1 MRKNKLPYYIAVTN
15 WFHALLEEFAHDIA
29 DKNKPQYNSRIPY
42 TTWRELKKPFQLC
55 VIDVDKNNHNLINV
69 KFNYSNGLSF
79 RDFNFPVYDNSFG
92 TWLYD
97 HFETNPREEDN
108 MNVDDD
114 DMTQY
119 EVNTITANT
128 ATTATPITANSNWT
142 TTTTATPITNSNW
155 TTTTTGTY
163 TIQPPYTNYIS
174 TTDYIDKLID
184 DKLNERKEPTNKM
197 EKTNDFLTFD
207 FGPVNDKQFAAS
219 PYGIAVY
226 APETD
231 TWLTYN
237 ADTNEVVDAKIF
249 HFDVK
254 GFFYK
259 IPTPI
264 SNIKTGDIIIHMG
277 TPMFVRAVNTDNTVT
292 AVNYHDASVTTILPK
307 KSPFGFNFI
316 TKVISL
322 MNFDKMTADK
332 DNPFGN
338 MLPFFMMQ
346 DGKFDP
352 MMLLFMNGGNM
363 ENMNPLLLYLM
374 MDKKNDNRDMLPL
387 MLMMSGG
394 TFNFN

>member
-1 MRKNKLPYYIAVTN
+1 MKFKLPFHIGTN
-15 WFHALLEEFAHDIA
+15 ELFYVLLDDFTKDLDDI
-29 DKNKPQYNSRIPY
+29 NKPQYTTRIPY
-42 TTWRELKKPFQLC
+42 TTWRELKKPFSLLT
-55 VIDVDKNNHNLINV
+55 IDANKNPCDCINL
-69 KFNYSNGLSF
+69 KFTHIDALAQEF
-79 RDFNFPVYDNSFG
+79 TFNIYDNGFG
-92 TWLYD
+92 TWLHD
-97 HFETNPREEDN
+97 HFYLPGEENKNND
-108 MNVDDD
+108 VEKDDD
-114 DMTQY
+114 SMMTY
-119 EVNTITANT
+119 EYTPAQSVTAGDTLTWNNVTYPCYDATIGYSNNV
-128 ATTATPITANSNWT
+128 TTNIPTMEDIKNV
-142 TTTTATPITNSNW
+142 
-155 TTTTTGTY
+155 
-163 TIQPPYTNYIS
+163 
-174 TTDYIDKLID
+174 IDE
-184 DKLNERKEPTNKM
+184 KLNEKETKKM
-197 EKTNDFLTFD
+197 NKTNDFMNFD
-207 FGPVNDKQFAAS
+207 FGPADSKQFAAS

-237 ADTNEVVDAKIF
+237 SDTNEVVDAKIF

-277 TPMFVRAVNTDNTVT
+277 TPMFVRTVNNDNTVT

-316 TKVISL
+316 TKVVSL
-322 MNFDKMTADK
+322 MNFDKMSADK

-338 MLPFFMMQ
+338 MLPFLMMQ

-363 ENMNPLLLYLM
+363 ENMNPMLLYLI
-374 MDKKNDNRDMLPL
+374 MDKKGDNQDILPL

-394 TFNFN
+394 TFNF

>member
-1 MRKNKLPYYIAVTN
+1 MKFKLPFHIGTN
-15 WFHALLEEFAHDIA
+15 ELFYVLLDDFTKDLDDI
-29 DKNKPQYNSRIPY
+29 NKPQYTTRIPY
-42 TTWRELKKPFQLC
+42 TTWRELKKPFSLLT
-55 VIDVDKNNHNLINV
+55 IDANKNSCDCINL
-69 KFNYSNGLSF
+69 KFTHIDALLPQEF
-79 RDFNFPVYDNSFG
+79 TFNIYDNGFG
-92 TWLYD
+92 TWLHD
-97 HFETNPREEDN
+97 HYYLPGEENKNND
-108 MNVDDD
+108 VEKDDD
-114 DMTQY
+114 SMMTY
-119 EVNTITANT
+119 EYTPAQSVTAGDAITWNNVTYPCYDATIGYSNNV
-128 ATTATPITANSNWT
+128 TTNIPTMEDIKNV
-142 TTTTATPITNSNW
+142 
-155 TTTTTGTY
+155 
-163 TIQPPYTNYIS
+163 
-174 TTDYIDKLID
+174 IDE
-184 DKLNERKEPTNKM
+184 KLNEKETKKM
-197 EKTNDFLTFD
+197 NNTNDFMNFD
-207 FGPVNDKQFAAS
+207 FGPADSKQFAAS

-237 ADTNEVVDAKIF
+237 SDTNEVVDAKIF

-277 TPMFVRAVNTDNTVT
+277 TPMFVRTVNGDNTVT

-316 TKVISL
+316 TKVVSL
-322 MNFDKMTADK
+322 MNFDKMSADK

-338 MLPFFMMQ
+338 MLPFLMMQ

-363 ENMNPLLLYLM
+363 ENMNPLMFYLM
-374 MDKKNDNRDMLPL
+374 MDKKDNNDRDMLPL

-394 TFNFN
+394 TFNF

>member
-1 MRKNKLPYYIAVTN
+1 MKFKLPFRIGVTN
-15 WFHALLEEFAHDIA
+15 AFHDMLEDFAGCVDDIH
-29 DKNKPQYNSRIPY
+29 KPQYTTRVPY
-42 TTWRELKKPFQLC
+42 TTWRELRKPFFLLTIGANKNSNC
-55 VIDVDKNNHNLINV
+55 IDL
-69 KFNYSNGLSF
+69 KFEYIGALAREF
-79 RDFNFPVYDNSFG
+79 TFNIYDNGFG
-92 TWLYD
+92 TWLHD
-97 HFETNPREEDN
+97 HFYLPGEENKKND
-108 MNVDDD
+108 VEKDDD
-114 DMTQY
+114 SMTMKYQSSPIQSVTAGDALTWSNVTTPY
-119 EVNTITANT
+119 YDSTIGYSNVTANIP
-128 ATTATPITANSNWT
+128 TTEDIN
-142 TTTTATPITNSNW
+142 
-155 TTTTTGTY
+155 
-163 TIQPPYTNYIS
+163 
-174 TTDYIDKLID
+174 KLID
-184 DKLNERKEPTNKM
+184 EKLNEKETEKM
-197 EKTNDFLTFD
+197 NKTNDLMNFD
-207 FGPVNDKQFAAS
+207 FGPADSKQFAAS

-237 ADTNEVVDAKIF
+237 SDTNEVVDAKIF

-277 TPMFVRAVNTDNTVT
+277 TPMFVRTVNNDNTVT

-316 TKVISL
+316 TKVVSL
-322 MNFDKMTADK
+322 MNFDKMSADK

-338 MLPFFMMQ
+338 MLPFLMMQ

-363 ENMNPLLLYLM
+363 ENMNPMFLYLM
-374 MDKKNDNRDMLPL
+374 MDKKGDNQDILPL

-394 TFNFN
+394 TFNF

>member
-1 MRKNKLPYYIAVTN
+1 MKKKLPFRIVIVDT
-15 WFHALLEEFAHDIA
+15 FHHILNNFANDLNNTH
-29 DKNKPQYNSRIPY
+29 KSQYTTRIPY
-42 TTWRELKKPFQLC
+42 ATWRKLKKPFCKLT
-55 VIDVDKNNHNLINV
+55 ISTSKNPDDYINLKFEYINAPALELT
-69 KFNYSNGLSF
+69 FNIHDNG
-79 RDFNFPVYDNSFG
+79 FG

-97 HFETNPREEDN
+97 HFDTNPREDDN
-108 MNVDDD
+108 KNVDDN

-119 EVNTITANT
+119 EVNSITTTSSTAVDSNTTIPYSTN
-128 ATTATPITANSNWT
+128 IWT
-142 TTTTATPITNSNW
+142 TTTIPYSTTNY
-155 TTTTTGTY
+155 TTTVTPED
-163 TIQPPYTNYIS
+163 IN
-174 TTDYIDKLID
+174 KLID
-184 DKLNERKEPTNKM
+184 NKLNERKEPTNKM

-207 FGPVNDKQFAAS
+207 FGPVNDNQFAAS

-322 MNFDKMTADK
+322 MSFDKMTADK

-374 MDKKNDNRDMLPL
+374 MDKKNNNKDILPL

>member
-1 MRKNKLPYYIAVTN
+1 MKLELPYYVTITD
-15 WFHALLEEFAHDIA
+15 WFYDMLEDFNNGLHDEY
-29 DKNKPQYNSRIPY
+29 KPQYTTRISY
-42 TTWRELKKPFQLC
+42 TTWRELKRPFSLLI
-55 VIDVDKNNHNLINV
+55 IDANKNPSDRINLHFKYHDAPAQEFTFDI
-69 KFNYSNGLSF
+69 
-79 RDFNFPVYDNSFG
+79 YDNSFG
-92 TWLYD
+92 TWLHD
-97 HFETNPREEDN
+97 HFYLPGEEN
-108 MNVDDD
+108 KNNNIERDDD
-114 DMTQY
+114 SMMKY
-119 EVNTITANT
+119 EHTPPQAVT
-128 ATTATPITANSNWT
+128 ATDTLIWSNGTCHITTSGN
-142 TTTTATPITNSNW
+142 
-155 TTTTTGTY
+155 Y
-163 TIQPPYTNYIS
+163 RTIPMTEDIN
-174 TTDYIDKLID
+174 KLID
-184 DKLNERKEPTNKM
+184 EKLNEKETENM
-197 EKTNDFLTFD
+197 NKTNDFMNFD
-207 FGPVNDKQFAAS
+207 FGPADDKQFAAS

-237 ADTNEVVDAKIF
+237 SDTNEVVDAKIF

-277 TPMFVRAVNTDNTVT
+277 TPMFVRTVNGDNTVT

-316 TKVISL
+316 TKVVSL
-322 MNFDKMTADK
+322 MNFDKMSADK

-338 MLPFFMMQ
+338 MLPFLMMQ

-363 ENMNPLLLYLM
+363 ENINPMLLYLM
-374 MDKKNDNRDMLPL
+374 MDKKDDNDRDMLPL

-394 TFNFN
+394 TFNF

>member
-1 MRKNKLPYYIAVTN
+1 MRKIKLPYYIAKPSC
-15 WFHALLEEFAHDIA
+15 FHTLLENFAHDIA

-42 TTWRELKKPFQLC
+42 TTWREIKKPFELC
-55 VIDVDKNNHNLINV
+55 VIDADKDNHNFINV
-69 KFNYSNGLSF
+69 RFDQADEVFSREFK
-79 RDFNFPVYDNSFG
+79 FPVYDNSFG

-97 HFETNPREEDN
+97 HFDTNPREDDSK
-108 MNVDDD
+108 NVDDKP
-114 DMTQY
+114 MTRY
-119 EVNTITANT
+119 EAN
-128 ATTATPITANSNWT
+128 
-142 TTTTATPITNSNW
+142 TTTTANSITTNSTTAVPYSTSNVW
-155 TTTTTGTY
+155 TTTVATPYTT
-163 TIQPPYTNYIS
+163 TNYIG
-174 TTDYIDKLID
+174 TMTLEDINKLID
-184 DKLNERKEPTNKM
+184 NKLNERKEPTNKM

-264 SNIKTGDIIIHMG
+264 SNIKTGDIVIHMG
-277 TPMFVRAVNTDNTVT
+277 TPMFVRTVNGDNTVT

-316 TKVISL
+316 TKVVSL

-374 MDKKNDNRDMLPL
+374 MDKKNDNKDMLPL

>member
-1 MRKNKLPYYIAVTN
+1 MKFKLPFHIGTN
-15 WFHALLEEFAHDIA
+15 ELFDVLLDDFTKDLYDI
-29 DKNKPQYNSRIPY
+29 NKPQYTTRIPY
-42 TTWRELKKPFQLC
+42 TTWRELKKPFFLLT
-55 VIDVDKNNHNLINV
+55 IDANKNPCDCINL
-69 KFNYSNGLSF
+69 KFTHIDALLPQEF
-79 RDFNFPVYDNSFG
+79 TFNIYDNSFG
-92 TWLYD
+92 TWLHD
-97 HFETNPREEDN
+97 HFYLPGEENKNNDVEKDNDSMMTYEYTPAQSVTAGDTLTWNNVTYPCYNATIGYSNNVTTNIPTMEDIKN
-108 MNVDDD
+108 VIDEKLSEKENEKMN
-114 DMTQY
+114 
-119 EVNTITANT
+119 N
-128 ATTATPITANSNWT
+128 
-142 TTTTATPITNSNW
+142 
-155 TTTTTGTY
+155 
-163 TIQPPYTNYIS
+163 
-174 TTDYIDKLID
+174 
-184 DKLNERKEPTNKM
+184 
-197 EKTNDFLTFD
+197 TNDFMNFD
-207 FGPVNDKQFAAS
+207 FGPAGSTQFAAS

-237 ADTNEVVDAKIF
+237 SDTNEVVDAKIF

-277 TPMFVRAVNTDNTVT
+277 TPMFVRTVNGDNTVT

-316 TKVISL
+316 TKVVSL
-322 MNFDKMTADK
+322 MNFDKMSADK

-338 MLPFFMMQ
+338 MLPFLMMQ

-363 ENMNPLLLYLM
+363 ENMNPLLFYLM
-374 MDKKNDNRDMLPL
+374 MDKKDNDDRDMLPL

-394 TFNFN
+394 TFNF

>member
-1 MRKNKLPYYIAVTN
+1 MKKAKLPFSVATTN
-15 WFHALLEEFAHDIA
+15 YFHMLLDSFAHDLT
-29 DKNKPQYNSRIPY
+29 DNNKPQYKTRVPY
-42 TTWRELKKPFQLC
+42 TTWREIKKPFELC
-55 VIDVDKNNHNLINV
+55 VIDIDENDDNFISIR
-69 KFNYSNGLSF
+69 FNYSELEYYKKFKFGIHDNG
-79 RDFNFPVYDNSFG
+79 FG

-97 HFETNPREEDN
+97 NFDTNPRKDDN
-108 MNVDDD
+108 KNVDDKPMTWD
-114 DMTQY
+114 DVT
-119 EVNTITANT
+119 TITTTSATSNT
-128 ATTATPITANSNWT
+128 TIPYSNIW
-142 TTTTATPITNSNW
+142 TTTATP
-155 TTTTTGTY
+155 
-163 TIQPPYTNYIS
+163 S
-174 TTDYIDKLID
+174 TTISYANIMTPEDVNKLID

-237 ADTNEVVDAKIF
+237 ADTHEVVDAKIF

-277 TPMFVRAVNTDNTVT
+277 TPMFVCTINNDNTVT
-292 AVNYHDASVTTILPK
+292 AFNYHDASVITILPK

-316 TKVISL
+316 TKVVSL

-374 MDKKNDNRDMLPL
+374 MDKKNDNKDMLPL